1 MSIISRTIGTGES
14 VSPSGLKRQIMAA
27 PGQFDA
33 LLAIPPEHRANKLVC
48 FDAAGG
54 IALLA
59 MELVTSIISA
69 YSDPYW
75 TPYTDPL
82 GDYYTTP

>member
-14 VSPSGLKRQIMAA
+14 VSPSGLKRQVLAA
-27 PGQFDA
+27 QSQFDS
-33 LLAIPPEHRANKLVC
+33 LLALTPEQRANKVVC

-59 MELVTSIISA
+59 MELIYTITA
-69 YSDPYW
+69 YTDPFW
-75 TPYTDPL
+75 TPYTDPD
-82 GDYYTTP
+82 GDYYTPA